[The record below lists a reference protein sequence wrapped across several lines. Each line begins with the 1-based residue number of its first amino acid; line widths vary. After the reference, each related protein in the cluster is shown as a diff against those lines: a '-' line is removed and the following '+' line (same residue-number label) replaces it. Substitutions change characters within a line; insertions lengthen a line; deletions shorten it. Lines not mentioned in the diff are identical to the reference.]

1 MSHNDFT
8 HLLDSIATLS
18 PEQMQQLRRELES
31 KMATT
36 ATVARPSADPLL
48 GSMADHAELMDEIVE
63 DTMRNRQQAAVTQ
76 PLAARPDTPKRK
88 PLWERAAELR
98 QSIPAEE
105 WDKLPTDGARQLDH
119 YIYGSPKR
127 ADK

>member
-1 MSHNDFT
+1 MTIIVSKDV
-8 HLLDSIATLS
+8 
-18 PEQMQQLRRELES
+18 ES
-31 KMATT
+31 TINEAVQSGHF
-36 ATVARPSADPLL
+36 ASADEMITKLVR
-48 GSMADHAELMDEIVE
+48 EYE
-63 DTMRNRQQAAVTQ
+63 DRMQLPTASEQEPAPA
-76 PLAARPDTPKRK
+76 KRK

-127 ADK
+127 TDA